1 MDEKMGFGKYA
12 ELSFEQVRTQHPDYL
27 EWARKQREEKGVY
40 GRLQRWVEYCA
51 ARAGAPSDAAASAE
65 GASVSAVP
73 FEAVPCFAVA
83 LVSREAAIQLEWGL
97 SQRAAAW
104 SSTPVPACMQGAPPP
119 EGAETVLR
127 EHGARLGLDEA
138 TTAEYVR
145 TGSADPAGTL
155 SAMISRVVTSISLED
170 LGLGLP
176 LVPDKVPWLVGRL
189 IGFLGSHLAQTA
201 QMAHA
206 AWAADSDSGERSA
219 DGVSFGHA
227 VEFVPSTRMRGSG
240 RDGCSSTAGAA
251 SATTGRPQP
260 PRPPYRLPPP
270 PRRRRPR
277 RRRRPSRPR
286 VRCARSPP
294 NG

>member
-40 GRLQRWVEYCA
+40 GRLERWVEYCG
-51 ARAGAPSDAAASAE
+51 ARDGTPPDAAASAE
-65 GASVSAVP
+65 GASVCAVP
-73 FEAVPCFAVA
+73 YEAVPYFAVA

-138 TTAEYVR
+138 TIAEYVR

-155 SAMISRVVTSISLED
+155 SAMISRVVSSISLED
-170 LGLGLP
+170 LGLGSP
-176 LVPDKVPWLVGRL
+176 LAPDQVPWLVGRL
-189 IGFLGSHLAQTA
+189 IGFLGPHLAQTA
-201 QMAHA
+201 QMAQA
-206 AWAADSDSGERSA
+206 AWASDSDTGERSA
-219 DGVSFGHA
+219 DGVSFGPA
-227 VEFVPSTRMRGSG
+227 VEFVPSTRMRGERPGWVFLNG
-240 RDGCSSTAGAA
+240 RRAG
-251 SATTGRPQP
+251 G
-260 PRPPYRLPPP
+260 
-270 PRRRRPR
+270 
-277 RRRRPSRPR
+277 
-286 VRCARSPP
+286 
-294 NG
+294 